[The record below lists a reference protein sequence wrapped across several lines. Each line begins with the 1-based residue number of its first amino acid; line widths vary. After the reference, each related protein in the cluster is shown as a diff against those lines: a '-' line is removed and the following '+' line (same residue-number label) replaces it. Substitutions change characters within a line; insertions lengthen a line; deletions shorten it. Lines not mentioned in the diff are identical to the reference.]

1 VAFTNDQIG
10 FERGATQLLLDRE
23 PRHFNRYNRSGP
35 VRDSAQAIT
44 GKPVTVEYVQEAGEW
59 VIELALEKVTDA
71 KASTLRTLA
80 DTAGP
85 LTAKW
90 TLGVSTTYTVTINR
104 ILFDP
109 IIGHYPD
116 GAPTGL
122 RYHRVELELAVQEV
136 IP

>member
-1 VAFTNDQIG
+1 MAFTNDQIG